1 MAMYL
6 LCVAL
11 IISIVHLCLMSL
23 YKISKSHVMIFDIFR
38 PNFPFL
44 TTVSVTKKSV
54 GLLVEPIGF
63 SNKTFFVSQNL
74 ERKSSCIFFGYGR
87 FS

>member
-54 GLLVEPIGF
+54 GLLVKPIGF
-63 SNKTFFVSQNL
+63 SNKTIFCFTKFGAKIELHFF
-74 ERKSSCIFFGYGR
+74 RIWPF
-87 FS
+87 